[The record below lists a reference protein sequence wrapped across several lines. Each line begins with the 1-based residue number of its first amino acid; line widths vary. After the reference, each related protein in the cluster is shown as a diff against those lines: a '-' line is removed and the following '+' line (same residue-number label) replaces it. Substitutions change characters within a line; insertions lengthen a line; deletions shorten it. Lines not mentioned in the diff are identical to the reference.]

1 VALVT
6 TMGAGAAVAATPTV
20 APAGGMGSGYAA
32 GAAIMARPTT
42 GMVTIEAAGGSA
54 LDAVLG
60 TAATSTNSERD
71 AHPSNSPA
79 LGTREALPTRRDPA
93 KQNAGNGGGTEQP
106 RHARSTG
113 MSPRPHRDQATH
125 RLRFERPACPDC
137 LRHHREQRS
146 TKLIGELPSAAI
158 EAIWMTSKEQHCV
171 DRPRTAVE
179 RTIRVTAA
187 LGALSM
193 APSIGLCAD
202 PGHSPG
208 LTGPGDE
215 QNSTGCFYVGTYG
228 MSDVGL
234 RQEAVGADRIQAYLD
249 RHQHTK
255 SCAAAPGFMWMS
267 CESC

>member
-1 VALVT
+1 MTKFAELDAHNSSGTPIQATLRHLAPERHCRLDEIPQSKMRGTGVGLNNPGTRVQRGWALDRT
-6 TMGAGAAVAATPTV
+6 EIKLRI
-20 APAGGMGSGYAA
+20 GYALSDRLVPIA
-32 GAAIMARPTT
+32 CAI
-42 GMVTIEAAGGSA
+42 IENSA
-54 LDAVLG
+54 QPSWSGNCHPQPLRQSGWQAKNN
-60 TAATSTNSERD
+60 TAWIAPER
-71 AHPSNSPA
+71 
-79 LGTREALPTRRDPA
+79 LL
-93 KQNAGNGGGTEQP
+93 
-106 RHARSTG
+106 
-113 MSPRPHRDQATH
+113 
-125 RLRFERPACPDC
+125 
-137 LRHHREQRS
+137 
-146 TKLIGELPSAAI
+146 SAPY
-158 EAIWMTSKEQHCV
+158 KG
-171 DRPRTAVE
+171 
-179 RTIRVTAA
+179 VTAA